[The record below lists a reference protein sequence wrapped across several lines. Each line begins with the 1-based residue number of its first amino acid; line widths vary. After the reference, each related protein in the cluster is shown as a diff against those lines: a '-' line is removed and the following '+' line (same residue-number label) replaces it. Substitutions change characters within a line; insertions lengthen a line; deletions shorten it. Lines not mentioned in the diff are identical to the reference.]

1 MIAPAEQGSV
11 EGAVILP
18 FPLDRIRP
26 ARVPGQGDESGAG
39 TVVSLAPRS
48 PIVFLRPVRS
58 NAGNGT
64 LPPAA

>member
-1 MIAPAEQGSV
+1 VPTELGSV

-26 ARVPGQGDESGAG
+26 ARAPGQADEGGAG
-39 TVVSLAPRS
+39 STVVFLAPRS